1 MVRNNKGGKG
11 GKKMARKHIVGNG
24 FNAKLRVAQEEGEV
38 YACVTK
44 LLGNGMCHVN
54 CLEENNTAK
63 SRLCIIRNKFRG
75 NGKRDNQLMVGTY
88 VLVGVRSWETSRADT
103 LEKCDLVE
111 VYNKSEVDKLKS
123 QVDKSWNSIHVA
135 AIHDPNETDDM
146 DDIFG
151 FGQENEELKE
161 ELKEELQKQLDG
173 EATPGDYLCGGE
185 EVDVDDI

>member
-11 GKKMARKHIVGNG
+11 GKKVARKHIVGNG
-24 FNAKLRVAQEEGEV
+24 FNAKLRIAEEEGEL

-54 CLEENNTAK
+54 CLEENNSAK
-63 SRLCIIRNKFRG
+63 ARLCIIRNKFRG
-75 NGKRDNQLMVGTY
+75 RGKRDNQLIVGTY
-88 VLVGVRSWETSRADT
+88 VLVGVRSWETPRADA

-111 VYNKSEVDKLKS
+111 VYNKSEIDRLKT
-123 QVDKSWNSIHVA
+123 QVDRSWNSIHVA
-135 AIHDPNETDDM
+135 AIHETNDADDM

-161 ELKEELQKQLDG
+161 ELQEELQKQMN
-173 EATPGDYLCGGE
+173 GDVDTSNYLGGDE
-185 EVDVDDI
+185 EVDIDDI

>member
-75 NGKRDNQLMVGTY
+75 RGKRDNQLMVGTY

-161 ELKEELQKQLDG
+161 ELTCKAIYSLWI
-173 EATPGDYLCGGE
+173 
-185 EVDVDDI
+185 VH